1 MKPILIYDEVEKI
14 FCKKGKNSL
23 FRNKKFVHTF
33 KSKPQLYGLPDGSLW
48 IVSPEGKNLWKY
60 FKY

>member
-1 MKPILIYDEVEKI
+1 MKIVLIYDKVEKI

-33 KSKPQLYGLPDGSLW
+33 TSNVKLYGLPDGSLW
-48 IVSPEGKNLWKY
+48 LVSDDGKRLWKNFEY
-60 FKY
+60 